1 MPTSKQVSNRSK
13 FTKEYKVREIQKNL
27 TRKARLKKQYL
38 KTLKEEGYDVPDKKP
53 STTSQDNVK
62 SFREERALQGKK
74 KLDEKREIKKQLKRQ
89 QAEQAQE
96 SRKLEIDRIKRAK
109 EMEQERERKKK
120 RMTQRTRSGQPRM
133 GPKIEEMLGKIKG
146 DALYTE

>member
-1 MPTSKQVSNRSK
+1 MPTSKQVSNRTK

-38 KTLKEEGYDVPDKKP
+38 KTLKEEGYEVPDKKP
-53 STTSQDNVK
+53 PTTSQANVK
-62 SFREERALQGKK
+62 TLREERALQGRK
-74 KLDEKREIKKQLKRQ
+74 KLDDKREIKKQRKRL
-89 QAEQAQE
+89 QAEKAQE
-96 SRKLEIDRIKRAK
+96 FRKLEIERIKRAK
-109 EMEQERERKKK
+109 EMGQERERKKK
-120 RMTQRTRSGQPRM
+120 KMTQRTRSGQPRM